1 MYRTDNLF
9 NFIHSLIERR
19 KKEVEN
25 NRNRMKNNIF
35 LAMTKTLSE
44 KNFFL
49 LKMLLSLSVLIA
61 NNHGVVAT
69 STLMCFANLDKN
81 IQFAT

>member
-1 MYRTDNLF
+1 
-9 NFIHSLIERR
+9 
-19 KKEVEN
+19 
-25 NRNRMKNNIF
+25 MKNNIF